1 MQRYLAPLVVMST
14 DKAFWQAN
22 DRRQDRRQVVIEED
36 QDGDPGLR
44 TSP

>member
-14 DKAFWQAN
+14 NKASWQVN
-22 DRRQDRRQVVIEED
+22 GRRQDRRQVVIEED